1 MSSDLTDEE
10 KLERI
15 RDAFRGYPRK
25 HLEDFAREID
35 VDYDELM
42 WHARM
47 YVRSNG
53 DHWWSEG
60 PKFESLDLPK
70 DFWNWYELVTGE
82 VVKQDLR
89 YSFFSCSC

>member
-1 MSSDLTDEE
+1 MSSKMTDEE

-15 RDAFRGYPRK
+15 RDTFRGSPRK
-25 HLEDFAREID
+25 NLEEFAESID
-35 VDYDELM
+35 VSYEELM
-42 WHARM
+42 DNARM
-47 YVRSNG
+47 YVHSGG
-53 DHWWSEG
+53 DHYWSEG
-60 PKFESLDLPK
+60 PRFEGQDLPQ